1 MTQYKGMWVI
11 GLVLLVLKL
20 KLNLLVVVVV
30 FGGDCG
36 GGWGEESALD
46 MEGKIR
52 GETSVDEE
60 VSSVTIATT
69 SVAKVGW
76 KEFIGKVKG
85 VVRVGLK
92 GVVIELEWNL
102 RTGMGVD
109 AYIRA
114 LTTTIVLPISDWF
127 SAYPALTFTLLLCLI
142 IEFQCML
149 V

>member
-1 MTQYKGMWVI
+1 MWVI

-20 KLNLLVVVVV
+20 KLNLLVVVVA

-46 MEGKIR
+46 MEDKIR
-52 GETSVDEE
+52 GETFVDEQ
-60 VSSVTIATT
+60 VSSVTTATT

-76 KEFIGKVKG
+76 KEFIGKEKG

-92 GVVIELEWNL
+92 GVVIELLWNL

-114 LTTTIVLPISDWF
+114 LTTTIVLPITDWF
-127 SAYPALTFTLLLCLI
+127 SAYPALTSTLLLCLI
-142 IEFQCML
+142 IQFQCML